1 ARGSQCPG
9 LSSAG
14 QTFLS
19 LECYSEQSAAPVALY
34 NLRSPAAVSV
44 FFGFVACR
52 NTLQTE
58 QVESHQFDIIKNQFD
73 IIKRLHLR
81 HVCCAL
87 SSKQKQEFGVGM
99 NTLSV
104 V

>member
-1 ARGSQCPG
+1 MNPSDRAAFSIPERPGLPQAATCDHRDDAHSRVQERILGAEVLDRARGSQCPG

-52 NTLQTE
+52 NT
-58 QVESHQFDIIKNQFD
+58 
-73 IIKRLHLR
+73 
-81 HVCCAL
+81 
-87 SSKQKQEFGVGM
+87 
-99 NTLSV
+99 
-104 V
+104 